1 MITPEIAHLIRNNT
15 LALVAT
21 VTPEG
26 RPAVSPKATTVVLDE
41 RRIAF
46 SDLRS
51 PNTIRNIRAN
61 PAMELNFIDVFR
73 RKAARVA
80 GRATYAARGTGRFDG
95 LLPQFS
101 AWADLQPRMRGV
113 VEIEVESAAMVLSPV
128 YDLGADEAELADEW
142 LARYGELIASGQ
154 LFASSPSS

>member
-41 RRIAF
+41 RRLAF

-61 PAMELNFIDVFR
+61 PAVELNFVDVFR
-73 RKAARVA
+73 RKAARIA
-80 GRATYAARGTGRFDG
+80 GRAAYAARGTAGFDG
-95 LLPQFS
+95 LLPHFS

-128 YDLGADEAELADEW
+128 YDRGADEAELADEW
-142 LARYGELIASGQ
+142 LARYRELIASGQ
-154 LFASSPSS
+154 LFAGSPSS